1 LAVYAQGQDRR
12 VTPIVLP
19 EPDLE
24 TSSVSGHFG
33 QNDIEKPALP
43 NLMARGV
50 EVRTIS
56 AWPSRETQRKAKSGL
71 HPSMQAIEL
80 SR

>member
-1 LAVYAQGQDRR
+1 LAVCASRQDRR

-24 TSSVSGHFG
+24 TSQSLDTSGKTTF
-33 QNDIEKPALP
+33 EKPALP
-43 NLMARGV
+43 CLTARGV

-56 AWPSRETQRKAKSGL
+56 AGGRDKRDLKRNPVFTRLCR
-71 HPSMQAIEL
+71 PCD
-80 SR
+80 